1 MARATSMRGMSAEL
15 KQMRSEVRK
24 QTRQM
29 MRQLAVETAV
39 TAKGLFGHYQEGKVE
54 WDKLSPYTLRQA
66 KRQRQLAQN
75 GRSGDSPLLVTG
87 ELRDSVQYA
96 NGADWA
102 AAGTNSEIMVLQE
115 FGGPNPMQG
124 AADIPPRPVFEP
136 TAYIMYDKLPEA
148 VKKNFNVVF
157 KSGKGSMAV
166 SSGIGNSSSG
176 GDVESDED
184 MYGGDY

>member
-15 KQMRSEVRK
+15 KQMCSEVRK

-54 WDKLSPYTLRQA
+54 WEKLSPYTLNQA
-66 KRQRQLAQN
+66 KRQRQLAQS

-87 ELRDSVQYA
+87 ELRGSVEYA
-96 NGADWA
+96 SGTDWA
-102 AAGTNSEIMVLQE
+102 AAGTNSEVMVLQE

-136 TAYIMYDKLPEA
+136 TAYIMYDKLPEV

-157 KSGKGSMAV
+157 KSGKGSMTV
-166 SSGIGNSSSG
+166 SSGMGGKSSG
-176 GDVESDED
+176 GDAADED
-184 MYGGDY
+184 IYGGEF